1 MITILSPAKTLDFN
15 RDYKIEKYTEPL
27 FKKEAFQLIKELRRY
42 SPEELS
48 GLMKINQELSELN
61 FFRNMEFDINH
72 NLSNAKQAA
81 LTFHG
86 AVYQGLRAEGFN
98 EEQFDYAQEHLRML
112 SGLYGVLR
120 PLDIIEAYR
129 LEMGIKLKNSR
140 GKNLY
145 DFWRDKITD
154 YFNKEMGSQNN
165 KILVNLA
172 SNEYFTAIDIK
183 KFKSNIITPVFKE
196 YKHGTYRIITIYAKR
211 ARGLMAK
218 YIIENKIDSCEGL
231 KSFEEEGYAFQEG
244 MSNDRELVFTRNKF

>member
-1 MITILSPAKTLDFN
+1 MITILSPAKTLNFN

-27 FKKEAFQLIKELRRY
+27 FKQEAFELIKELRKY

-48 GLMKINQELSELN
+48 SLMKINQELSELN
-61 FFRNMEFDINH
+61 FFRNMEFDIEH
-72 NLSNAKQAA
+72 SLSNAKQAA

-86 AVYQGLRAEGFN
+86 AVYQGLRGEEFN
-98 EEQFDYAQEHLRML
+98 NDQFDYAQEHLRIL

-120 PLDIIEAYR
+120 PLDIIEAHR
-129 LEMGIKLKNSR
+129 LEMGIKLKSSK

-154 YFNKEMGSQNN
+154 YFNKEIINQRN
-165 KILVNLA
+165 KTLINLA

-183 KFKSNIITPVFKE
+183 KFSGNIITPVFKE
-196 YKHGTYRIITIYAKR
+196 YKHGKHKIIAIYAKR

-218 YIIENKIDSCEGL
+218 YIIKNKVDSVEGL
-231 KSFEEEGYAFQEG
+231 KGFEEEGYVFEEG

>member
-61 FFRNMEFDINH
+61 FFRNMEFDIDH

-98 EEQFDYAQEHLRML
+98 EEQFDYAQEHLRIL

-120 PLDIIEAYR
+120 PLDIIQAFR
-129 LEMGIKLKNSR
+129 LEMGIKLKNR
-140 GKNLY
+140 KGKDLY
-145 DFWRDKITD
+145 DFWKVKITD
-154 YFNKEMGSQNN
+154 YFNKEMISQKNQTL
-165 KILVNLA
+165 INLA
-172 SNEYFTAIDIK
+172 SNEYFTAIDTK
-183 KFKSNIITPVFKE
+183 NFNGNIITPVFKE
-196 YKHGTYRIITIYAKR
+196 YKQGKYKVIAIYAKR

-218 YIIENKIDSCEGL
+218 YIIENKIDSVEGL
-231 KSFEEEGYAFQEG
+231 KGFEEEGYVFEEG
-244 MSNDRELVFTRNKF
+244 MSNDRELIFTRNKF